1 MIPFQQENSAKSIA
15 EPRHIW
21 NCWLSKHNWT
31 LEGITILD
39 ILPLRINYDET
50 IGFINRLISDA
61 QL

>member
-1 MIPFQQENSAKSIA
+1 MA
-15 EPRHIW
+15 EPRHVW

-39 ILPLRINYDET
+39 ILPLRSNNDET